1 MRWLCLVHLQAR
13 RRVWVHAPAD
23 SCLPRW
29 LEGGSAVDPGSAVG
43 QVLAVDPVS
52 QGRRISHAPRIFP
65 GQDLAGL
72 EVWFQMASLRAAGP
86 SRAPLRA
93 PRIFPAQA
101 LAGREAWFQTASL
114 GAAGITDSNC
124 HRKFNLFLT
133 ETDRFY
139 PQLRNVSSRGRDRRE
154 RDFLIFPG
162 KALANQETER
172 QSHLLT
178 SSFGK
183 IGVGRIRANWRIFT
197 RTVPK
202 IGITS
207 VSSEII

>member
-1 MRWLCLVHLQAR
+1 
-13 RRVWVHAPAD
+13 
-23 SCLPRW
+23 
-29 LEGGSAVDPGSAVG
+29 
-43 QVLAVDPVS
+43 
-52 QGRRISHAPRIFP
+52 IFP

-114 GAAGITDSNC
+114 GAAGITDCNC

-154 RDFLIFPG
+154 RDFLIFQG
-162 KALANQETER
+162 KSLVN
-172 QSHLLT
+172 
-178 SSFGK
+178 
-183 IGVGRIRANWRIFT
+183 
-197 RTVPK
+197 
-202 IGITS
+202 
-207 VSSEII
+207 

>member
-29 LEGGSAVDPGSAVG
+29 LEGGSAVA
-43 QVLAVDPVS
+43 PVS

-86 SRAPLRA
+86 NRAPLRA
-93 PRIFPAQA
+93 PRIFPGQALAGWEAWFQMASLRAAGPNRAPLRAPRIFPGQA

-114 GAAGITDSNC
+114 GAAGITDRNC
-124 HRKFNLFLT
+124 HRKFNLFLK
-133 ETDRFY
+133 ETKRFY
-139 PQLRNVSSRGRDRRE
+139 PRLRKVSSRDQDRRA
-154 RDFLIFPG
+154 RDFLIFQG
-162 KALANQETER
+162 KAP
-172 QSHLLT
+172 
-178 SSFGK
+178 
-183 IGVGRIRANWRIFT
+183 VY
-197 RTVPK
+197 
-202 IGITS
+202 
-207 VSSEII
+207 

>member
-29 LEGGSAVDPGSAVG
+29 LEGGSAVDP
-43 QVLAVDPVS
+43 VS
-52 QGRRISHAPRIFP
+52 QGRQISHAPRIFP

-86 SRAPLRA
+86 NRAPLRA
-93 PRIFPAQA
+93 PRIFPGQA

-114 GAAGITDSNC
+114 GAAGITDRNC
-124 HRKFNLFLT
+124 HRKFNLFLK

-139 PQLRNVSSRGRDRRE
+139 PRLRKVSSRDQDRRA
-154 RDFLIFPG
+154 RDFLIFQG
-162 KALANQETER
+162 KAP
-172 QSHLLT
+172 
-178 SSFGK
+178 
-183 IGVGRIRANWRIFT
+183 VY
-197 RTVPK
+197 
-202 IGITS
+202 
-207 VSSEII
+207 